1 MFGINPEHLLQSA
14 GVLTG
19 LLLIGGMVFAESGL
33 LIGFFLPGD
42 TLLFTAGFFA
52 AQGKLPLGWLL
63 LVVIVCAIVGDSVGY
78 MIGRRTGHKI
88 FRKEDGLFFRQE
100 YIAKAELFYEKHG
113 GKTIIL
119 ARFLPI
125 IRTFAPLVAGVGN
138 MQYKRFLSF
147 NIIGATVWGGGV
159 ILLGHWLGSKIP
171 NIDHYLLPIVLLASL
186 FTFSPVIIHIVKDKK
201 LRKDLWLKITR
212 PLRKK
217 T

>member
-63 LVVIVCAIVGDSVGY
+63 LVVIVSAIIGDSVGY
-78 MIGRRTGHKI
+78 TIGRRTGHKI

-100 YIAKAELFYEKHG
+100 YITKAEAFYEKHG

-119 ARFLPI
+119 ARFVPI
-125 IRTFAPLVAGVGN
+125 IRTFAPLVAGVGK
-138 MQYKRFLSF
+138 MKYKRFLSF
-147 NIIGATVWGGGV
+147 NIVGATLWGGGV
-159 ILLGHWLGSKIP
+159 IMLGHWLGSKIP
-171 NIDHYLLPIVLLASL
+171 NIDKYLLPMVLIATL
-186 FTFSPVIIHIVKDKK
+186 FTFSPMILHIIKDKK
-201 LRKDLWLKITR
+201 IRHDLWAKITR
-212 PLRKK
+212 RSPAK
-217 T
+217 

>member
-52 AQGKLPLGWLL
+52 AQGKLPLGWLML
-63 LVVIVCAIVGDSVGY
+63 IVIVAAIVGDSVGY
-78 MIGRRTGHKI
+78 TIGRRTGHRI
-88 FRKEDGLFFRQE
+88 FRKKDGLFFRQE
-100 YIAKAELFYEKHG
+100 YIIKAEVFYNDHG

-119 ARFLPI
+119 ARFIPI
-125 IRTFAPLVAGVGN
+125 IRTFAPLVAGVGK
-138 MQYKRFLSF
+138 MPYKRFLSF
-147 NIIGATVWGGGV
+147 NIIGATIWGGGV

-171 NIDHYLLPIVLLASL
+171 NIDKCLLPIVLLAML
-186 FTFSPVIIHIVKDKK
+186 FTFSPVLLHIAKDKK
-201 LRKDLWLKITR
+201 LRHDLAAKFTK
-212 PLRKK
+212 PFRKSN
-217 T
+217 

>member
-1 MFGINPEHLLQSA
+1 MFGIDPKHLIESV

-52 AQGKLPLGWLL
+52 AQGRLPLGWLVV
-63 LVVIVCAIVGDSVGY
+63 VVIVAAIAGDSVGY

-88 FRKEDGLFFRQE
+88 FRKADGLFFRQE
-100 YIAKAELFYEKHG
+100 YITKAESFYNDHG

-125 IRTFAPLVAGVGN
+125 IRTFAPLVAGVGK
-138 MQYKRFLSF
+138 MPYKRFLTF
-147 NIIGATVWGGGV
+147 NVIGATVWGGGV

-171 NIDHYLLPIVLLASL
+171 NIDHYLLPMVLLATV
-186 FTFSPVIIHIVKDKK
+186 FTFSPVILHIVKDKK
-201 LRKDLWLKITR
+201 LRTDLFNKLTF
-212 PLRKK
+212 RKK
-217 T
+217 N

>member
-52 AQGKLPLGWLL
+52 AQGKLPLGWLMV
-63 LVVIVCAIVGDSVGY
+63 VVILAAIIGDSVGY
-78 MIGRRTGHKI
+78 TIGRRTGHKI
-88 FRKEDGLFFRQE
+88 FRKQDGLFFRQE
-100 YIAKAELFYEKHG
+100 YIAKAEEFYEKHG

-138 MQYKRFLSF
+138 MHYKRFLSF
-147 NIIGATVWGGGV
+147 NVIGATIWGGGV

-171 NIDHYLLPIVLLASL
+171 NIDHYLLPIVLLATL
-186 FTFSPVIIHIVKDKK
+186 FTFSPVVIHIIKDKK
-201 LRKDLWLKITR
+201 LRKDLWLKITFR
-212 PLRKK
+212 SNTK
-217 T
+217 